1 MSQTSTSNTFLPENS
16 ASPDSTVQ
24 PACEAAAGH
33 SVLERRCRSALGPLL
48 LEEVVVLVLV
58 LVLVPLELEKYSI
71 PLRPELPLC
80 MAKVSR
86 LGGRCRFE
94 TGVAQIWWQI

>member
-58 LVLVPLELEKYSI
+58 PLELEKYSI

-80 MAKVSR
+80 IAKVSR

-94 TGVAQIWWQI
+94 TA